1 MLTFVGCHPWELGC
15 VSQGVLTGLI
25 LTREQG
31 RDSLSTPKPTLREEN
46 EAFPLAGREL
56 WPPNSCSCI

>member
-1 MLTFVGCHPWELGC
+1 MLTFVGFHPRELGC

-31 RDSLSTPKPTLREEN
+31 RGSLSTPKPTLREEN
-46 EAFPLAGREL
+46 EAFPLASREL
-56 WPPNSCSCI
+56 